1 VRRGLSIRLR
11 AEARVLRGLCV
22 EAEAAG
28 HGGHEVERVAHYCN
42 VLEGW
47 CLGERS
53 GADLAGAVHAV
64 SSTIDYGSFAQS
76 TSVAGYLLH
85 AARGLALR
93 RIRWCAYPT
102 HAPDDL
108 RTLEVDHERS
118 SQGAVL
124 MALRPELSRQH
135 ALAIK
140 VLETLYRAQAE
151 ELFALSRTPNRFAA
165 LDRAQAE
172 ELFALSRTPNR
183 FAALDAME
191 GR

>member
-1 VRRGLSIRLR
+1 VIPAALRRLSATRRGLSVRLR

-28 HGGHEVERVAHYCN
+28 HGGHEVERVAHYCE

-53 GADLAGAVHAV
+53 GADLAGAINAV
-64 SSTIDYGSFAQS
+64 SSAVDRGAPLTGANTRQM
-76 TSVAGYLLH
+76 LLR
-85 AARGLALR
+85 AACALAEDR
-93 RIRWCAYPT
+93 AHWCAYPT
-102 HAPDDL
+102 HLWPDLTRPEPNSRDL
-108 RTLEVDHERS
+108 WRTGVLCNLRKLYRT
-118 SQGAVL
+118 SQGREVW
-124 MALRPELSRQH
+124 
-135 ALAIK
+135 
-140 VLETLYRAQAE
+140 ETLY
-151 ELFALSRTPNRFAA
+151 
-165 LDRAQAE
+165 RAQAE